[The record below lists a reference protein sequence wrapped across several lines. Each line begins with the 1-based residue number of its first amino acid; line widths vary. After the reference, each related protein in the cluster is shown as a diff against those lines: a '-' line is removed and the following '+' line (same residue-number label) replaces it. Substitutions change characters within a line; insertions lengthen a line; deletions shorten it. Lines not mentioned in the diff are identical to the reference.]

1 MYLLST
7 SIKPKWTLQRTKVL
21 FFFFLAGTST
31 DIDSLQTWVSQGE
44 AMVATTTLV
53 ALPRLL
59 LAGLKP
65 CKGCSQVPRLGTAEQ
80 NSNISD
86 QKNVWFQISFNLFYN
101 SDHPNYICSRLPEIS
116 VSIPNTCVSK
126 TQNKALQHFFFW
138 TTEECVSELHLF
150 FLNPNLSSLHHLC
163 QKKVIVSIV
172 KMISTAQTSSTFHI
186 TIHRLKIED
195 I

>member
-126 TQNKALQHFFFW
+126 TQNKALQDFFF
-138 TTEECVSELHLF
+138 EPQRSVFQNYIF
-150 FLNPNLSSLHHLC
+150 F
-163 QKKVIVSIV
+163 
-172 KMISTAQTSSTFHI
+172 F
-186 TIHRLKIED
+186 
-195 I
+195 